1 MSPSRGGHERSVA
14 GNAGR
19 PCGRL
24 PRDRRSRRR
33 APPGPGGAAG
43 LVLAHGLWERSTRP
57 QTRTQVA
64 LCNLATIATILIGVA
79 TLYLAF
85 FLATATTALLLLP
98 NTLLADALGHPAT
111 VADHLTLACLISSLA
126 TVGAASPAAWRP
138 TPPFA
143 RPRTR
148 PTPTTTRRSSGADLR
163 RYAPMTRAE
172 PS

>member
-1 MSPSRGGHERSVA
+1 M
-14 GNAGR
+14 
-19 PCGRL
+19 
-24 PRDRRSRRR
+24 
-33 APPGPGGAAG
+33 
-43 LVLAHGLWERSTRP
+43 
-57 QTRTQVA
+57 
-64 LCNLATIATILIGVA
+64 A
-79 TLYLAF
+79 TLCLAL

-126 TVGAASPAAWRP
+126 TVGGGLASGLETDA
-138 TPPFA
+138 TVA